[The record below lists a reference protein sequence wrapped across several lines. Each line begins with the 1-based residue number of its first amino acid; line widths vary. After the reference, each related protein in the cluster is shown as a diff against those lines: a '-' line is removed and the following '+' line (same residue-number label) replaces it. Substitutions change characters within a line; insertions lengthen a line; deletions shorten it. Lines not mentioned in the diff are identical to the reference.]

1 MHNLVSVNPFRCR
14 MWSLH
19 DRLENYVTEE
29 TCRAEMESFSR
40 HGQMIPVLG
49 RPLRGDSSHD
59 IELIYGARR
68 LFVARQL
75 NLPLKV
81 ELRTMSNREALI
93 AMDIENRHRKD
104 LSPYERGLSYA
115 QFLREGYFGSQDDI
129 VRTLKVSPSQ
139 VSRLLKLARLPSVI
153 IEAFGN
159 PFEICE
165 TWGLEVYEALED
177 AQSRP
182 AVIQAARAIARLNPR
197 PSAKE
202 VYRQLMEPSQ
212 PPERKSRAVRNEVVK
227 GYSGAPLFR
236 IRHQGNSVT
245 LLLPV
250 EKVSAKDLSRIG
262 SVIADILQETDEPHA
277 SAPARVMGL

>member
-1 MHNLVSVNPFRCR
+1 MQAVISVNPFRCR

-19 DRLENYVTEE
+19 DRIENYITEE

-40 HGQMIPVLG
+40 HGQVIPVLG
-49 RPLRGDSSHD
+49 RPLRGDPSHD
-59 IELIYGARR
+59 VELIYGARR

-93 AMDIENRHRKD
+93 AMDIENRQRKD

-115 QFLREGYFGSQDDI
+115 QFLREGYFASQDDI
-129 VRTLKVSPSQ
+129 VRALKVSPSQ
-139 VSRLLKLARLPSVI
+139 VSRGLKLARLPSLI

-165 TWGLEVYEALED
+165 TWGLEVYDALED
-177 AQSRP
+177 PQRRQ
-182 AVIQAARAIARLNPR
+182 AVIQAARAIGRINPR
-197 PSAKE
+197 PPAQD
-202 VYRQLMEPSQ
+202 VYRQLMESAQ
-212 PPERKSRAVRNEVVK
+212 PPERESTVLREKVVRAH
-227 GYSGAPLFR
+227 SGLPLFR
-236 IRHQGNSVT
+236 IRHHGESVT

-250 EKVSAKDLSRIG
+250 ERVSAKDLTSIG
-262 SVIADILQETDEPHA
+262 SAIADILQECAEPGA
-277 SAPARVMGL
+277 SPPSHVTGV